1 MRSSGS
7 LFIFFG
13 LTLLLAISSC
23 RENAHTPQT
32 TNDWKGP
39 LLELLPAAQTG
50 IDFANTLSESP
61 NMNIAFYDYYY
72 NGAGVAAGDINNDGL
87 PDLFFAGN
95 NVSNK
100 LYLNKGNFEFEDI
113 SSRAGINQTNAWAV
127 GVTMAD
133 INNDGWL
140 DIYVCHAGPNDPKAF
155 PKANQLFI
163 NQQDGTFKEMA
174 KQYGVADPGYSMHAT
189 FFDYDRDGDLDLF
202 VLNHSNIYETNTYTY
217 HDWLEKASPEEIQ
230 LYSNT
235 LYRNNGDG
243 SFTDVTEQAGMLRPG
258 FGLGVIAADFN
269 NDGLTDLYVSNDYF
283 IPDFLYINQ
292 GDGTFKDQITAHTA
306 HTSFYSMGCDA
317 ADINNDGLLDLGA
330 VDMTPA
336 DHVRSKVLMPS
347 MDVPQFYYLIN
358 NKGYQLQYMF
368 NSLQA
373 NRGYGIFSEI
383 GNYSGVAKTDWSWT
397 ALFLDLDND
406 GLKDY
411 IVTNGFKRDTK
422 DNDFRIASQKAR
434 EAGQPLTPEQVWENL
449 NKMESH
455 PLPNYLYH
463 NKGAFKFEN
472 VADAWGFA
480 EPSFSNGTAYADFD
494 GDGDLDLAINNVDAP
509 AFIYR
514 NHASDKGA
522 NFLRVKLTSNTN
534 RPVFNAKIEISYP
547 DGKQYVEITPSR
559 GYASCSE
566 TIAHFGLGSTRQ
578 IDYVRIIWP
587 DGKTQTTIENP
598 QPNQVLEVD
607 MDASPKQAYTPH
619 RPKTPFLDITAQS
632 GIDFVHR
639 ENAFNDYAKE
649 VLLPHSQSKLGPFIA
664 VGDVNG
670 DGFEDFFVGGALG
683 QSGKMYLQE
692 PSTGKFIP
700 APSQAWQQHQ
710 QMEDMG
716 ALLFDAD
723 GDKDLDLY
731 VASGGGGDVEG
742 KPHLLQDRLY
752 LNDGQGNFSYA
763 PNKLPKINIST
774 GRIKAADMDQD
785 GDLDLLVCGRTSPG
799 KYPAPVSSL
808 LLENQNGRFV
818 NATAEKAPALQNI
831 GMITDAVWTDFNNDG
846 NPDLIL
852 TGEWMPITFLENSGG
867 KLTKLDD
874 QQLLPQN
881 TTGWWYA
888 IAATDVDGDG
898 DTDYILG
905 NVGENN
911 KFHPSEEHPLH
922 LFFNDFDDNGSYDIV
937 LSKDYKEKLVPV
949 RGKECSTAQ
958 MPFVSEKF
966 PTFRG
971 FANASLQD
979 IYGTDKLEKSLH
991 YTAKTFSSYWMERR
1005 SDGSFRLHRLP
1016 YPAQW
1021 SPINAILAT
1030 DLDEDGRQDILI
1042 AGNMFQA
1049 EVETPAYDAGK
1060 GLWMEMQA
1068 DGSWQA
1074 PLNMEETGLYLPHDL
1089 KDLQLI
1095 HITPQKLPALLAANN
1110 NHALQLV
1117 VFLKQ
1122 NLPQ

>member
-1 MRSSGS
+1 MTHRLY
-7 LFIFFG
+7 LFVLAFI
-13 LTLLLAISSC
+13 LLIPASC
-23 RENAHTPQT
+23 RKET
-32 TNDWKGP
+32 TEKEQAATSLKGP
-39 LLELLPAAQTG
+39 LLELLSPVESG
-50 IDFANTLSESP
+50 VDFANTLSESP

-72 NGAGVAAGDINNDGL
+72 NGAGVAAGDIDNDGL

-95 NVSNK
+95 NVPNR
-100 LYLNKGNFEFEDI
+100 LYRNLGNLKFEDI
-113 SSRAGINQTNAWAV
+113 SDKAGINKTNPWSV

-133 INNDGWL
+133 VNNDGWL
-140 DIYVCHAGPNDPKAF
+140 DIYVCNSGPNDPKTF

-163 NQQDGTFKEMA
+163 NQKNGTFKEMA
-174 KQYGVADPGYSMHAT
+174 AQYGIADPGYSMSAT
-189 FFDYDRDGDLDLF
+189 FLDYDKDGDMDLF

-217 HDWLEKASPEEIQ
+217 HDWLAKASPEEIK

-235 LYRNNGDG
+235 LYRNNGNG
-243 SFTDVTEQAGMLRPG
+243 TFTDVSEEAGVLKPG
-258 FGLGVIAADFN
+258 FGLGIIAADFN
-269 NDGLTDLYVSNDYF
+269 NDGWTDLYVSNDYF

-292 GDGTFKDQITAHTA
+292 GNGTFTDAITAHTA

-347 MDVPQFYYLIN
+347 MDVPQFYYLIH

-373 NRGYGIFSEI
+373 NRGFGIFSEI
-383 GNYSGVAKTDWSWT
+383 GNYAGVSKTDWSWT
-397 ALFLDLDND
+397 ALFADIDND

-422 DNDFRIASQKAR
+422 DNDFRIASQKAK
-434 EAGQPLTPEQVWENL
+434 EAGHPLTPEQVWENL

-463 NKGAFKFEN
+463 NKGNFKFEN
-472 VADAWGFA
+472 MAEAWGFA

-494 GDGDLDLAINNVDAP
+494 LDGDLDLAINNVDAP

-514 NHASDKGA
+514 NKADQTGNH
-522 NFLRVKLTSNTN
+522 FLRVQVKSSSNKS
-534 RPVFNAKIEISYP
+534 VFNTKIEITYP
-547 DGKQYVEITPSR
+547 GGKQYYELTPSR

-566 TIAHFGLGSTRQ
+566 TIAHFGLGQVSKV
-578 IDYVRIIWP
+578 DEVRILWP
-587 DGKTQTTIENP
+587 DGKTQTLIQNP
-598 QPNQVLEVD
+598 AIDQVLVVD
-607 MDASPKQAYTPH
+607 MDKSKHLAFAKPQEKH
-619 RPKTPFLDITAQS
+619 PFIDITNQS

-639 ENAFNDYAKE
+639 ENPFNDYAKE

-670 DGFEDFFVGGALG
+670 DGFQDFFVGGAKG

-692 PSTGKFIP
+692 PTTGKFTA
-700 APSQAWQQHQ
+700 APSQPWQQHQ

-716 ALLFDAD
+716 CLFFDAD
-723 GDKDLDLY
+723 GDGDQDLY
-731 VASGGGGDVEG
+731 VASGGGGDVAG
-742 KPHLLQDRLY
+742 KKKLLQDRLY
-752 LNDGQGNFSYA
+752 LNDGQGQFSYA
-763 PNKLPKINIST
+763 PQNLPKIEISS
-774 GRIKAADMDQD
+774 GRVKAADFD
-785 GDLDLLVCGRTSPG
+785 GDGDQDLLVCGRTMPG
-799 KYPAPVSSL
+799 KYPSPVSSL
-808 LLENQNGRFV
+808 LLENRKGKFV
-818 NATAEKAPALQNI
+818 NVTEEKAPALKDI
-831 GMITDAVWTDFNNDG
+831 GMVTDAVWSDFSGDG
-846 NPDLIL
+846 KPDLIL
-852 TGEWMPITFLENSGG
+852 TGEWMEITFLENRGNS
-867 KLTKLDD
+867 LDRPTKE
-874 QQLLPQN
+874 LLPEN
-881 TTGWWYA
+881 TTGWWHS

-911 KFHPSEEHPLH
+911 KFHPTEEHPLH
-922 LFFNDFDDNGSYDIV
+922 LFFNDFDENGTYDIV
-937 LSKDYKEKLVPV
+937 LSKDYHEKLVPV

-979 IYGTDKLEKSLH
+979 IYGAEKLEKSLH
-991 YTAKTFSSYWMERR
+991 YTAKTFSSYWMERKE
-1005 SDGSFRLHRLP
+1005 DGTFRMHPLP

-1021 SPINAILAT
+1021 SPINAIVTT
-1030 DLDEDGRQDILI
+1030 DLDRDGRQDII
-1042 AGNMFQA
+1042 TGGNIFQA

-1060 GLWMEMQA
+1060 GLWMSMQA
-1068 DGSWQA
+1068 DGSWYA
-1074 PLNMEETGLYLPHDL
+1074 PINMEETGLYLPHDL

-1095 HITPQKLPALLAANN
+1095 YITPQKLPALLVANN
-1110 NHALQLV
+1110 NNLVQLV
-1117 VFLKQ
+1117 AFVRQ
-1122 NLPQ
+1122 